1 MAAVSKMKKQNDPV
15 SVPNL
20 SQTMPTTNF
29 DTVKKIPA
37 SEMSSAATPASTPW
51 VVSRMPK

>member
-1 MAAVSKMKKQNDPV
+1 MAAVSRMKKQNDPV

-29 DTVKKIPA
+29 DTVKKMPA
-37 SEMSSAATPASTPW
+37 SEMSNAATPASTPW
-51 VVSRMPK
+51 VVSRIPK